1 MSEAKHTPG
10 PWVVRLEGREGQE
23 VIVRSTVLEEDFFD
37 GGMYEP
43 TVADLH
49 RGGDGNIYTAHL
61 IAAAPE
67 LLEALQLLD
76 EAYCNVSPAM
86 TRQDRARG
94 RVALMKARAAI
105 AKATSAA

>member
-23 VIVRSTVLEEDFFD
+23 VIVRSTVLEEDFLD

-49 RGGDGNIYTAHL
+49 RGGDGNIHTAHL

-67 LLEALQLLD
+67 LLEALQLLLNEVD
-76 EAYCNVSPAM
+76 ESA
-86 TRQDRARG
+86 
-94 RVALMKARAAI
+94 VAGATDYGWPIAVEKSRAAI
-105 AKATSAA
+105 AKAMP